1 MFENKKARA
10 PALKTNGK
18 GHVTRKQF
26 ENHINGWKGNYVF
39 KKEHF
44 CLVYLYMLSFIFTR
58 F

>member
-26 ENHINGWKGNYVF
+26 ANHNG
-39 KKEHF
+39 
-44 CLVYLYMLSFIFTR
+44 
-58 F
+58 